1 MVVLGDE
8 RPQPT
13 PPQPPPPQGSR
24 DDWPGWRY
32 QRAFRASGT
41 GWTWFWG
48 VALILVGGYYLLKN
62 LGLLEWVGG
71 DVIWPLLVIALGIWL
86 IVARVI
92 QRPSG

>member
-1 MVVLGDE
+1 MVVLCDE

-13 PPQPPPPQGSR
+13 TPQPSPLQGSR

-32 QRAFRASGT
+32 RRGFRASGT

-62 LGLLEWVGG
+62 LGLLEWVRG